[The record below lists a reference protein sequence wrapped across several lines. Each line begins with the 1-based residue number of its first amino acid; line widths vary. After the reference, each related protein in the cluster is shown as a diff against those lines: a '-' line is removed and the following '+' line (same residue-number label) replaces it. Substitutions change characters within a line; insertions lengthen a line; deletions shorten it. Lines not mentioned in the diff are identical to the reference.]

1 MTSEWMYVGLV
12 AFLWGVYPL
21 VARTSGYGGPLGAL
35 ALTAAGIVAIG
46 AVSVVRGFA
55 ELPAP
60 AQLLRLGI
68 AGLLMGVGL
77 VAFNRVVNGPLAA
90 SLSIPIVYVAMLI
103 VSRLGAFWAFGEAF
117 NAQQLVALGLML
129 AGILLM
135 RPA

>member
-1 MTSEWMYVGLV
+1 LYVWLV

-35 ALTAAGIVAIG
+35 ALTVAGIGAISVA
-46 AVSVVRGFA
+46 SLVRGFA
-55 ELPAP
+55 DLPSP
-60 AQLLRLGI
+60 AQLVRLGA

-90 SLSIPIVYVAMLI
+90 SLSIPIIYVAMLI

-117 NAQQLVALGLML
+117 SAQQLVALGLML

>member
-1 MTSEWMYVGLV
+1 VTGEWVLAGLV

-46 AVSVVRGFA
+46 AVALARGA
-55 ELPAP
+55 ADLPSP
-60 AQLLRLGI
+60 AQLLRLCI
-68 AGLLMGVGL
+68 AGLLMGAGL

-90 SLSIPIVYVAMLI
+90 SLSIPIIYVAMLI
-103 VSRLGAFWAFGEAF
+103 VSRLGAFWIFGEAF
-117 NAQQLVALGLML
+117 NAQQLLALGLML